1 MSDSF
6 LEQLSDVRPGLVRGV
21 GKRKLEVHKRNEEC
35 KRVGTNSFVCLG
47 FYWASFLKIVV
58 DIRRERSFTMF
69 Y

>member
-6 LEQLSDVRPGLVRGV
+6 LEQISDVRPGLVRGV

-47 FYWASFLKIVV
+47 VYLASFLQIFVNIYHV
-58 DIRRERSFTMF
+58 
-69 Y
+69 